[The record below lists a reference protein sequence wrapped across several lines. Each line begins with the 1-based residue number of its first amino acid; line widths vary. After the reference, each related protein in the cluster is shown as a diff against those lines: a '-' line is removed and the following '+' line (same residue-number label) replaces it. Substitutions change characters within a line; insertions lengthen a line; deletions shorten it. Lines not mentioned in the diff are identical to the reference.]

1 MKALVKTQKK
11 GVGHVEVRWARCAVP
26 SRVAA
31 GYGRR
36 GRTVAF
42 CDIDEERADKLA
54 AEYGAKAYY
63 CLEEL
68 LQDREIDVVTV
79 ALPNHLHYDDAVMCS
94 ARA

>member
-1 MKALVKTQKK
+1 MAQSIGFGILGAGLVAPFHPRSLRDAE
-11 GVGHVEVRWARCAVP
+11 G
-26 SRVAA
+26 
-31 GYGRR
+31 

-68 LQDREIDVVTV
+68 LQDREIDVVAV
-79 ALPNHLHYDDAVMCS
+79 ALPNYLHYDDAVMCS